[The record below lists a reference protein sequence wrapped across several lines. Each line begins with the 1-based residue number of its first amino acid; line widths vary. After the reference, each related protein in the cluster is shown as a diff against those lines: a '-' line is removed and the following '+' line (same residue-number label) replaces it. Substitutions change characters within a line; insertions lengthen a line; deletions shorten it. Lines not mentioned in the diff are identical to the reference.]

1 MPSTRKKRKVSY
13 LTVDNSNALLRILA
27 EQVDEEDED
36 LPKGLTSGLQQL
48 PKKHLLLRLS

>member
-1 MPSTRKKRKVSY
+1 MPSARKKRKVSN
-13 LTVDNSNALLRILA
+13 LTADNSNVLLRILA

>member
-1 MPSTRKKRKVSY
+1 MPSARKKRKVSN
-13 LTVDNSNALLRILA
+13 LTVDNSNVLLRILA
-27 EQVDEEDED
+27 EQVDEEDEN

>member
-1 MPSTRKKRKVSY
+1 MPSTRKKRKESY

-36 LPKGLTSGLQQL
+36 LPKGFTSGLQQL

>member
-1 MPSTRKKRKVSY
+1 MPSTRKKRIVY
-13 LTVDNSNALLRILA
+13 NLTVDYSNALLRILA

>member
-1 MPSTRKKRKVSY
+1 MPSARKKRKVSY